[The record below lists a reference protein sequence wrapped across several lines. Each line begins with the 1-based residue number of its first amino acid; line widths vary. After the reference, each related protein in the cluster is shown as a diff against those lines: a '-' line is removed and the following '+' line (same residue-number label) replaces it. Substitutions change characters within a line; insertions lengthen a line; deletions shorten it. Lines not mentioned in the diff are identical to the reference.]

1 MAIQRVGVK
10 RTNRHANIYLQ
21 TNDKMENKSKADGYK
36 TKKNKL
42 QKGIPADLEVDSEGE
57 SSVK

>member
-1 MAIQRVGVK
+1 
-10 RTNRHANIYLQ
+10 
-21 TNDKMENKSKADGYK
+21 MENKRKADGYK

-42 QKGIPADLEVDSEGE
+42 QHGIPADLEVDSGGE